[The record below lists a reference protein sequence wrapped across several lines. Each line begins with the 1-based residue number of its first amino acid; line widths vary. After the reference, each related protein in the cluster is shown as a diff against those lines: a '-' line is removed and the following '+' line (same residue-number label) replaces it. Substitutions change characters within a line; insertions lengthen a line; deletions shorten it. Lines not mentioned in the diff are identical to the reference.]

1 MNEEMNYDEMS
12 ILEKYEHIRK
22 KLKTDNKEILLASRK
37 FIEERL
43 ETEEKRRNLAE
54 NRATAMLGI
63 IGVFAGLIF
72 RFRRS
77 IQGTGDL
84 NYFLLIFYLASIA
97 FLLKAGY
104 YGIRVLWP
112 DKVNRLNSTL
122 VYDMTEEDELFL
134 SLKKEIA
141 WKIWE
146 YKEQINPNSQK
157 LFFLHRCQRNTLTSI
172 FMFIIF
178 SIAVLMETYLSFSE
192 IRIGFIILV
201 AIIISVWLAMGD
213 KIIDKFFNFWE
224 LG

>member
-157 LFFLHRCQRNTLTSI
+157 LFFFASLPKKYFNFNFYVYNFLYSCI
-172 FMFIIF
+172 DGD
-178 SIAVLMETYLSFSE
+178 LSFFFRNKNW
-192 IRIGFIILV
+192 IYY
-201 AIIISVWLAMGD
+201 ISCNNYFSLASNGR
-213 KIIDKFFNFWE
+213 
-224 LG
+224 